1 MKSFLVFLSGFI
13 CGVIFLIMFACILV
27 NINSSTTD
35 TDADNGITIGH
46 PLSRP
51 LDHSDTDNGITMLEH
66 DGDCVSSNSF
76 EVIEVLENGNALAV
90 EKVPFYSDDVFSNGI
105 TVLFLAD
112 ENKSFYDEQK
122 IKVPK
127 GECAVQIGI
136 YKYYDITNKT
146 VPIVTIK

>member
-35 TDADNGITIGH
+35 TDADNGIT
-46 PLSRP
+46 
-51 LDHSDTDNGITMLEH
+51 MLEH

-76 EVIEVLENGNALAV
+76 EVMEVLENGNALAV

-112 ENKSFYDEQK
+112 ENKSFYNACHCL
-122 IKVPK
+122 ILSGGVFP
-127 GECAVQIGI
+127 
-136 YKYYDITNKT
+136 
-146 VPIVTIK
+146 

>member
-13 CGVIFLIMFACILV
+13 CGVIFLIMFACIFV
-27 NINSSTTD
+27 NLNSSATD
-35 TDADNGITIGH
+35 TDA
-46 PLSRP
+46 
-51 LDHSDTDNGITMLEH
+51 DNGITMLEH

-90 EKVPFYSDDVFSNGI
+90 EKVPLYSDDVFSDGI

-122 IKVPK
+122 IKVQK

-136 YKYYDITNKT
+136 YKYYDVTNKT

>member
-1 MKSFLVFLSGFI
+1 M
-13 CGVIFLIMFACILV
+13 
-27 NINSSTTD
+27 
-35 TDADNGITIGH
+35 
-46 PLSRP
+46 
-51 LDHSDTDNGITMLEH
+51 
-66 DGDCVSSNSF
+66 
-76 EVIEVLENGNALAV
+76 
-90 EKVPFYSDDVFSNGI
+90 FSNGI

-136 YKYYDITNKT
+136 YKYYDVTNKT

>member
-35 TDADNGITIGH
+35 TDADNGIT
-46 PLSRP
+46 
-51 LDHSDTDNGITMLEH
+51 MLEH

-76 EVIEVLENGNALAV
+76 EVMEVLENGNALAV

-136 YKYYDITNKT
+136 YKYYDGTNKT

>member
-35 TDADNGITIGH
+35 TDADNGIT
-46 PLSRP
+46 
-51 LDHSDTDNGITMLEH
+51 MLEH

-76 EVIEVLENGNALAV
+76 EVMEVLENGNALAV

-105 TVLFLAD
+105 IVLFLAD

-136 YKYYDITNKT
+136 YKYYDGTNKT

>member
-35 TDADNGITIGH
+35 TDA
-46 PLSRP
+46 
-51 LDHSDTDNGITMLEH
+51 DNGITMLEH

-136 YKYYDITNKT
+136 YKYYDVTNKT

>member
-1 MKSFLVFLSGFI
+1 MKSFLVFLSGFV
-13 CGVIFLIMFACILV
+13 CGVIFLIMFACIFV
-27 NINSSTTD
+27 NLNSSAT
-35 TDADNGITIGH
+35 
-46 PLSRP
+46 
-51 LDHSDTDNGITMLEH
+51 DTDNGITMLEH

-90 EKVPFYSDDVFSNGI
+90 EKVPFYSDDVFSDGI

-136 YKYYDITNKT
+136 YKYYDVTNKT